1 MDLDA
6 QLKEAQADLT
16 ALTTVDLPRF
26 EQMVH
31 DRAQDETELR
41 RQVKNGEA
49 KLEQL
54 VEARYKREAAE
65 SILAE
70 HRQDMA
76 VLQAEVNRLE
86 ATITRQKKQ
95 QELDHLIERQ
105 KNLQADWTSKA
116 ASITGSLITSLEALH
131 DLECKAGPLRR
142 ELEVAAR
149 ELGVETPDRPAF
161 PLRTV
166 IMAEREA
173 YPEGYYGVTFNA
185 GGYYVMI
192 DPRRDS
198 QQDRA

>member
-1 MDLDA
+1 MDTKDIKE
-6 QLKEAQADLT
+6 QLEQARRDLTELEAETPNFERLLADNQADELKLRQSKT
-16 ALTTVDLPRF
+16 ALSDIAAAKGRVN
-26 EQMVH
+26 V
-31 DRAQDETELR
+31 AGELLD
-41 RQVKNGEA
+41 QHHSDV
-49 KLEQL
+49 QT
-54 VEARYKREAAE
+54 AR
-65 SILAE
+65 
-70 HRQDMA
+70 
-76 VLQAEVNRLE
+76 AEVNRLE

-95 QELDHLIERQ
+95 QELDRLIARQ

-116 ASITGSLITSLEALH
+116 ASITGALITSLEALH

-161 PLRTV
+161 PFKTV
-166 IMAEREA
+166 TMAEHEA

-185 GGYYVMI
+185 GGYRVLI

>member
-1 MDLDA
+1 
-6 QLKEAQADLT
+6 
-16 ALTTVDLPRF
+16 
-26 EQMVH
+26 MVH

-95 QELDHLIERQ
+95 QELDRLIDRQ

-131 DLECKAGPLRR
+131 ALECKAGPLRR

-149 ELGVETPDRPAF
+149 ELGVETPDRPNF
-161 PLRTV
+161 PFRTA
-166 IMAEREA
+166 IMAEYPA
-173 YPEGYYGVTFNA
+173 YPEGYYGVTFDVGA
-185 GGYYVMI
+185 YRVTI